1 MHVRIL
7 GSLEILSRAG
17 EPVRLSTR
25 KTSLLLATLALAE
38 DKGVR
43 REFLSEALWPDRG
56 EAQARGSLRQAL
68 AAVRR
73 IFPDSEGVGPR
84 IDGDLEW
91 VRLTARPD
99 DVDIWLFD
107 RLIAHHEPA
116 KMARAADLYRGDV
129 LADMAVP
136 ASLDDWLAP
145 HRQAYR
151 RKALILVERLSL
163 LPGPHLV
170 AIEPQC
176 QALAERLLASD
187 PGAEEAHRAL
197 IRLHHHHGRRNAAI
211 RQFDLCKAALQ
222 HELGAE
228 PEPQT
233 CELVAHSSDG
243 RPAAGEIDAPAM
255 GRSAAAA
262 PAPAPAVPHREQQ
275 PSVVILPFDNLSGE
289 ADEYFVDGMVEE
301 ITAALS
307 RVREFFVIARQSAF
321 AYKGRFVDVRE
332 IGSELGVRYV
342 VEGTVRRGGERL
354 RISVQLVDADTR
366 TQLWS
371 ERYEGVSTDVFE
383 FQDRIA
389 AQVAGAIQPA
399 VRHAE
404 IELAKRLPP
413 ASLRAYDLVMRAY
426 PKLWGHNRAANDEA
440 IALLQDAIR
449 SDPTYGRAHALLAW
463 CHAVKA
469 TYVWSA
475 APEEEH
481 AMALAAVEVASVAID
496 DDPTA
501 LTAAGAAVSLCG
513 DQERATAFFERALM
527 HDPNNAWAWTR
538 FGWTA
543 IYRGELDRARER
555 FERAMTLSPVDPF
568 AFNMRMGIAS
578 SLAFAGNLSEAL
590 AIARDVINRHP
601 DVTWCYRQLAAWSAW
616 AGDLATARW
625 AAKKLLAAQPDFT
638 IARYRA
644 LPFFRNLPHHRDKMV
659 NGLRLAGLPET

>member
-1 MHVRIL
+1 MRLRIL
-7 GSLEILSRAG
+7 GSLEIASAGG
-17 EPVRLSTR
+17 EPVRLATR
-25 KTSLLLATLALAE
+25 KASLLVAALALAGE
-38 DKGVR
+38 QGAR
-43 REFLSEALWPDRG
+43 REALAEAFWPDRA

-73 IFPDSEGVGPR
+73 VLPDAGAAAFT
-84 IDGDLEW
+84 IDGDLDV
-91 VRLTARPD
+91 VRLLARPE
-99 DVDIWLFD
+99 DVDIRLFD
-107 RLIAHHEPA
+107 RLIARGSPA
-116 KMARAADLYRGDV
+116 DLAAAADLYRGDI
-129 LADMAVP
+129 LAGVALP
-136 ASLDDWLAP
+136 PPLDDWFGSA
-145 HRQAYR
+145 RRTYR
-151 RKALILVERLSL
+151 RAALALGERLSTL
-163 LPGPHLV
+163 TGSDTHR
-170 AIEPQC
+170 IETAC
-176 QALAERLLASD
+176 RALAERLLADD
-187 PGAEEAHRAL
+187 PAAEEAHRAL
-197 IRLHHHHGRRNAAI
+197 IRVYRRQGHMNAAI
-211 RQFDLCKAALQ
+211 RQLELCKAALR
-222 HELGAE
+222 HELGVD

-233 CELVAHSSDG
+233 CELVAHSPSD
-243 RPAAGEIDAPAM
+243 RPAVGDAAQPAT
-255 GRSAAAA
+255 GRSPTAAAVS
-262 PAPAPAVPHREQQ
+262 VPLARDREQ
-275 PSVVILPFDNLSGE
+275 PSVVVLPFDNLSGE

-332 IGSELGVRYV
+332 VGRELGVSYV

-354 RISVQLVDADTR
+354 RISVQLVDTGTR

-404 IELAKRLPP
+404 IELAKRRPP

-440 IALLQDAIR
+440 ITLLQDAIR
-449 SDPTYGRAHALLAW
+449 SDSTYGRAHALLAW

-469 TYVWSA
+469 TYVWAA
-475 APEEEH
+475 APEAEH
-481 AMALAAVEVASVAID
+481 AMALAAVEAASAAIE

-513 DQERATAFFERALM
+513 DQERATAFFERALA

-543 IYRGELDRARER
+543 IYRDELDRARER
-555 FERAMTLSPVDPF
+555 FERAMALSPVDPF
-568 AFNMRMGIAS
+568 AFNMRMGVACA
-578 SLAFAGNLSEAL
+578 LAFAGDLSQGL
-590 AIARDVINRHP
+590 AIAREVINRHP
-601 DVTWCYRQLAAWSAW
+601 DVTWCYRQLAAWSAL

-625 AAKKLLAAQPDFT
+625 AAEKLLAAQPDFT
-638 IARYRA
+638 IARYGA
-644 LPFFRNLPHHRDKMV
+644 LPIFRNSRHHRDTMV
-659 NGLRLAGLPET
+659 HGLQLAGLPEA